1 MILRI
6 VAVLVLIGL
15 IVAGYLYIKDWK
27 QDKLEAEYRKYAAVV
42 TGTSLA
48 AELYRNDKPRFLTVR
63 DSILT
68 AHAVTRE
75 EMLTLVEKFRTENW
89 VPADF
94 WKHVSEMTDSVVR
107 VQDSI
112 LKIIQKDSSTSLF
125 APAPDSSD
133 ST

>member
-1 MILRI
+1 
-6 VAVLVLIGL
+6 VVLVSIGL

-27 QDKLEAEYRKYAAVV
+27 QEKLEAEYRKYAAVV
-42 TGTSLA
+42 TETSLA

-68 AHAVTRE
+68 AHDVTRE
-75 EMLTLVEKFRTENW
+75 EMLTLVEKFRTGRW

-94 WKHVSEMTDSVVR
+94 WKFVSEMTDSVVR
-107 VQDSI
+107 AQDSV
-112 LKIIQKDSSTSLF
+112 LKMIQKDSSTSLS
-125 APAPDSSD
+125 APVPDSSD

>member
-42 TGTSLA
+42 TETSLA
-48 AELYRNDKPRFLTVR
+48 AELYRNDNPRFLTVR

-75 EMLTLVEKFRTENW
+75 EMLTLVEKFRTEKW

-94 WKHVSEMTDSVVR
+94 WKFVSEMTDSVVR
-107 VQDSI
+107 VQDSV
-112 LKIIQKDSSTSLF
+112 LKIIQKDSTTSLF

>member
-1 MILRI
+1 LILRI
-6 VAVLVLIGL
+6 IAVLVSIGL
-15 IVAGYLYIKDWK
+15 MVAGYLYIKDWK
-27 QDKLEAEYRKYAAVV
+27 QEKLEAEYRKYAAVV
-42 TGTSLA
+42 TETSLA

-75 EMLTLVEKFRTENW
+75 EMLSLVEKFRTERW

-94 WKHVSEMTDSVVR
+94 WKYVSEMTDSVVR
-107 VQDSI
+107 AEDSA
-112 LKIIQKDSSTSLF
+112 LRMTQKDSSTSF